1 MCLFIFNVGLE
12 EKLIYVLYL
21 YIFICS
27 KCGFRF
33 FLEVVEKLKN
43 RYVLMRN
50 GVGEYE
56 REIGKKIIIF
66 IIVRY
71 VYIFII
77 VFCRLNYM

>member
-1 MCLFIFNVGLE
+1 MCVCLFIFNVGLE

-71 VYIFII
+71 AYI
-77 VFCRLNYM
+77 